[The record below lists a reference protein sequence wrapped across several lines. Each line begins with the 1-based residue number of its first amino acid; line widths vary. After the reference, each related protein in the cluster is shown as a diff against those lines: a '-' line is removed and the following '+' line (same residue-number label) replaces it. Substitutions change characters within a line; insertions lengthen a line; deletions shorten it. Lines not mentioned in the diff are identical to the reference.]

1 MKKKLD
7 YEISSGNV
15 FADLELP
22 DAEDMRV
29 KADLA
34 IGINTLIKAKKLNQT
49 QAAKLLDIDQ
59 PKISALN
66 RGRLSGFSIERLFR
80 FLNILDSD
88 ITIQITPKKRSRK
101 KAKVSVSLP
110 TGSKKK
116 PVTNKRPSSNEG
128 IVIHAKTKKAKK
140 KLSGKK

>member
-1 MKKKLD
+1 MKKKID
-7 YEISSGNV
+7 YEIGSGNV

-22 DAEDMRV
+22 DAEDMLV

-34 IGINTLIKAKKLNQT
+34 IEINKLIKAKKLNQT

-88 ITIQITPKKRSRK
+88 ITIKITPKKRSRK
-101 KAKVSVSLP
+101 RANISVSLP
-110 TGSKKK
+110 IDPKKK
-116 PVTNKRPSSNEG
+116 PMPNRRSTPNHG
-128 IVIHAKTKKAKK
+128 IAIHAKKKKAKK
-140 KLSGKK
+140 R

>member
-15 FADLELP
+15 FADIGLP
-22 DAEDMRV
+22 DAEEMLV
-29 KADLA
+29 KTDLA
-34 IGINTLIKAKKLNQT
+34 IEINKLIKAKKLNQT

-59 PKISALN
+59 PKISALS

-88 ITIQITPKKRSRK
+88 ITIQITPKKRSKK
-101 KAKVSVSLP
+101 KANISVSLP
-110 TGSKKK
+110 IAPKKK
-116 PVTNKRPSSNEG
+116 PMPNRRSVANDGMAIR
-128 IVIHAKTKKAKK
+128 AKKKAKK
-140 KLSGKK
+140 K

>member
-15 FADLELP
+15 FADLGLT
-22 DAEDMRV
+22 DAEDMLV

-34 IGINTLIKAKKLNQT
+34 IEINKLIKVKKLNQT

-88 ITIQITPKKRSRK
+88 ITIKITPKKRSNK
-101 KAKVSVSLP
+101 KANTRVSLP
-110 TGSKKK
+110 IATK
-116 PVTNKRPSSNEG
+116 KRPMPNRRTTPNDG
-128 IVIHAKTKKAKK
+128 MAIHAKKKKAKK
-140 KLSGKK
+140 K